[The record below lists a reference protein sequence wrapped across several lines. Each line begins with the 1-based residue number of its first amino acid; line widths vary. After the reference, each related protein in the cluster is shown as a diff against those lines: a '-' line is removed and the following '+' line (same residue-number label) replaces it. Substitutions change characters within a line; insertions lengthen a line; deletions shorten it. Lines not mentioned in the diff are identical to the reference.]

1 MMIATLTEATS
12 RRGERRVKKER
23 PAYLNAE
30 LLDRIAENSDA
41 RLLARVRK
49 QRGE

>member
-1 MMIATLTEATS
+1 MMIATLCETTQ
-12 RRGERRVKKER
+12 RRPQRRVKEER

-30 LLDRIAENSDA
+30 LLDRIADNADA

>member
-1 MMIATLTEATS
+1 MIATLQENTQ
-12 RRGERRVKKER
+12 RRAERRVKKDR
-23 PAYLNAE
+23 PAYLNPE
-30 LLDRIAENSDA
+30 LLCRIAENADD

>member
-1 MMIATLTEATS
+1 MIATFSDAS
-12 RRGERRVKKER
+12 PRRTERRVKKDR

>member
-1 MMIATLTEATS
+1 MIAAMTDTQP
-12 RRGERRVKKER
+12 RRAERRVKQER
-23 PAYLNAE
+23 PAYLNPE
-30 LLDRIAENSDA
+30 LLDRIAENADA